1 MADTSQVLDNR
12 VNEHYLDKVLD
23 LALDS
28 GVSATEDIL
37 DARGNK
43 LIAKG
48 TPISHALQEKLI
60 VHRLAKPLEHS
71 LALDDGLDVGK
82 IVAHAR
88 TLVERNPAVGAFV
101 ASLQNERERPFE
113 LMSQLQ
119 FGNALALMVSI
130 MQRAGDA
137 AVDHAIVT
145 SLISIILADRMGMD
159 AATQFQLALA
169 GLVHDVGE
177 LYIDPKLLAPEH
189 RLLPHEWKHI
199 IVHPRIGQALL
210 EELDDHPALAA
221 QALGEHHERVD
232 GSGYPRQLSGD
243 QISLPGQIL
252 GISDAISSLLVK
264 PESPLERADL
274 AIKLVPGE
282 FSHDLVSVVS
292 GIIRKARTGAV
303 MAPACSADEAQQRV
317 RILSAHIK
325 TVAATSQRMQELELM
340 RSSKAKALIAHAHER
355 IDNLRRCFHST
366 GLSMCQDGDMGR
378 HSDILFEAVAA
389 SREIQWRLRDI
400 ARVVALQSESLVPE
414 ESELLGA
421 MISMLDSEPDA
432 KQLAEFDASGNRDD
446 VPAVASSATVDDKR
460 MASEIKAPPRKET
473 GEGERVLLLVDDE
486 PSVLAALARTLRP
499 FGYKILKAPD
509 AFNALDLL
517 QVNEIGVVL
526 SDHRMPGMTGV
537 ELLSRIKT
545 MYPATVRIILSGYA
559 DVQTVTDAIKLGA
572 VYKFMTKP
580 WDHEEL
586 VGVLNA
592 AFERYGAQ
600 RYAQAH

>member
-1 MADTSQVLDNR
+1 
-12 VNEHYLDKVLD
+12 
-23 LALDS
+23 
-28 GVSATEDIL
+28 
-37 DARGNK
+37 
-43 LIAKG
+43 
-48 TPISHALQEKLI
+48 
-60 VHRLAKPLEHS
+60 
-71 LALDDGLDVGK
+71 
-82 IVAHAR
+82 
-88 TLVERNPAVGAFV
+88 
-101 ASLQNERERPFE
+101 
-113 LMSQLQ
+113 
-119 FGNALALMVSI
+119 
-130 MQRAGDA
+130 
-137 AVDHAIVT
+137 
-145 SLISIILADRMGMD
+145 
-159 AATQFQLALA
+159 
-169 GLVHDVGE
+169 
-177 LYIDPKLLAPEH
+177 
-189 RLLPHEWKHI
+189 
-199 IVHPRIGQALL
+199 
-210 EELDDHPALAA
+210 
-221 QALGEHHERVD
+221 
-232 GSGYPRQLSGD
+232 
-243 QISLPGQIL
+243 
-252 GISDAISSLLVK
+252 
-264 PESPLERADL
+264 
-274 AIKLVPGE
+274 
-282 FSHDLVSVVS
+282 
-292 GIIRKARTGAV
+292 
-303 MAPACSADEAQQRV
+303 
-317 RILSAHIK
+317 
-325 TVAATSQRMQELELM
+325 
-340 RSSKAKALIAHAHER
+340 
-355 IDNLRRCFHST
+355 
-366 GLSMCQDGDMGR
+366 MGR